1 LNPALD
7 RRSPARLP
15 IAAML
20 SAFLMVTVPLSMT
33 QGSAAPSAPILKT
46 FRSVAA
52 AVVTAPPIPAET
64 QQAGAADGA
73 EPGVLQGIV
82 RRSDL
87 TSALPEV
94 QIALEGGPADAKSV
108 QQLIQGVAARGV
120 IFNPKRI
127 GTVDEVVRDVTDQA
141 AAQGVGPG
149 FPIFD
154 DAVAAFR
161 ISNAAR
167 FVAETGED
175 GRFTIKNVLPGQYTV
190 HADLEGYFD
199 LQALSGSPMKVTLG
213 GRDNPS
219 ITVSMTPGGVISG
232 HVRNASGEPQQNVG
246 VQIFGLVYP
255 NGFPTLRGT
264 TQKLTDDHGA
274 YRLFWL
280 APGEYYVAVNPG
292 GAPNA
297 DATLRTLY
305 PGTLDVG
312 RAQAVA
318 VHAGEQVSGID
329 IEIPTP
335 SLPKISGKVISTIPA
350 EETAQMASVLNSALG
365 RPTLMLLGRDPN
377 RPDIGAGTARTIG
390 TVSLN
395 NGTGTFEVAGI
406 PPGSYDLYARIP
418 ELNSGGGAGFAFAKV
433 PLDVKSEN
441 ISGISITVNHS
452 VIVTGS
458 LLVDGKSPGSTPIRI
473 QLQPEG
479 SGAKLGVYQ
488 SVGQRAISP
497 ASDGTFSLVQVP
509 PGLYRIHMGPGLP
522 NDLFVAD
529 VRQSGASVFDAGVEI
544 TSEKPIPLQIALS
557 SGAGTVQGTALDSAG
572 KPLPGAYV
580 VLAPAMARRQNR
592 ELYHTATADAD
603 GKFTIHNVSPGGYQL
618 FVWQQNIPAGAFYNA
633 GFLRPYE
640 DRSRFVNV
648 QAKSVINE
656 QVAAVPLQ

>member
-1 LNPALD
+1 
-7 RRSPARLP
+7 
-15 IAAML
+15 M
-20 SAFLMVTVPLSMT
+20 
-33 QGSAAPSAPILKT
+33 
-46 FRSVAA
+46 
-52 AVVTAPPIPAET
+52 
-64 QQAGAADGA
+64 
-73 EPGVLQGIV
+73 LQGIV
-82 RRSDL
+82 RRSDITAPL
-87 TSALPEV
+87 AGV

-108 QQLIQGVAARGV
+108 QQLIQGVAVRGI

-175 GRFTIKNVLPGQYTV
+175 GRFTIKDVLPGQYTV
-190 HADLEGYFD
+190 HSDLEGYFD
-199 LQALSGSPMKVTLG
+199 LPALSGNPVKVTLG
-213 GRDNPS
+213 GQDNTS
-219 ITVSMTPGGVISG
+219 VSVSMTPGGVISG
-232 HVRNASGEPQQNVG
+232 HVRDASGEPQQNVG

-264 TQKLTDDHGA
+264 IQKLTDDRGA

-280 APGEYYVAVNPG
+280 APGEYYVAVNPSG
-292 GAPNA
+292 TPNA

-335 SLPKISGKVISTIPA
+335 VLPKISGKVISTIPA
-350 EETAQMASVLNSALG
+350 EETAQMASVLNSQLS

-377 RPDIGAGTARTIG
+377 KPDIGAGTARTIG
-390 TVSLN
+390 TVTLN

-418 ELNSGGGAGFAFAKV
+418 ESNAGGGAGFAFAKV
-433 PLDVKSEN
+433 PLDVKNEN
-441 ISGISITVNHS
+441 ISGISITVNRS
-452 VIVTGS
+452 VVVNGTVS
-458 LLVDGKSPGSTPIRI
+458 VDGKAPGSTPIRI

-479 SGAKLGVYQ
+479 SGVKLGVYQ

-497 ASDGTFSLVQVP
+497 TPEGAFSLVQVP
-509 PGLYRIHMGPGLP
+509 PGLYRVHMGPGLP
-522 NDLFVAD
+522 ADLYLAD
-529 VRQSGASVFDAGVEI
+529 VRQSGAGVFDSGVEI
-544 TSEKPIPLQIALS
+544 TSEKPNPLQIVLN
-557 SGAGTVQGTALDSAG
+557 SGAGTIEGTALDSAG
-572 KPLPGAYV
+572 KPLQGAYV

-592 ELYHTATADAD
+592 ELFHTATADAN
-603 GKFTIHNVSPGGYQL
+603 GKFSIHNVAPGGYQL
-618 FVWQQNIPAGAFYNA
+618 FAWQQTIPAGAFYNA

-648 QAKSVINE
+648 QAKSILE
-656 QVAAVPLQ
+656 